1 LLDVH
6 REMSRLKIATLLL
19 LLQPDVGLPEPGFRP
34 LFNGKDLSGW
44 QQDTPGLWSVRD
56 GMIVGKTFA
65 LKHNDFLRTRD
76 TFTDFTLKLSFRL
89 VNGTGNSG
97 IQFRSRPVPGSH
109 EVAGYQAD
117 IGETY
122 WGCLYDESRR
132 NRVLA
137 NASPA
142 ALAQVNKEGWNEYVI
157 TARGNRINLDI
168 NGVRSVEYE
177 EKEPGMDLP
186 GIIALQVHSGPGL
199 EIQFKDIRIQEY

>member
-1 LLDVH
+1 
-6 REMSRLKIATLLL
+6 
-19 LLQPDVGLPEPGFRP
+19 
-34 LFNGKDLSGW
+34 
-44 QQDTPGLWSVRD
+44 
-56 GMIVGKTFA
+56 MIVGKTSA
-65 LKHNDFLRTRD
+65 LRHNDFLRTRD
-76 TFTDFTLKLSFRL
+76 TFKDFTLKLSFRL

-109 EVAGYQAD
+109 EISGYQAD
-117 IGETY
+117 IGEAY

-137 NASPA
+137 NASAA
-142 ALAQVNKEGWNEYVI
+142 ALAKVNKEEWNEYVI
-157 TARGNRINLDI
+157 TARGNRITLDL

-199 EIQFKDIRIQEY
+199 EIQFKDIRIQH

>member
-1 LLDVH
+1 MH
-6 REMSRLKIATLLL
+6 RKMSRLMRIATLLFL
-19 LLQPDVGLPEPGFRP
+19 LPSAVGLAEPGFRP

-56 GMIVGKTFA
+56 GMIVGKTSA
-65 LKHNDFLRTRD
+65 LRHNDFLRTRD
-76 TFTDFTLKLSFRL
+76 TFKNFTLKLSFRL
-89 VNGTGNSG
+89 INGIGNSG
-97 IQFRSRPVPGSH
+97 IQFRSRPVPDSH
-109 EVAGYQAD
+109 EVSGYQAD
-117 IGETY
+117 IGEKY

-142 ALAQVNKEGWNEYVI
+142 ALAKVHKEGWNEYVI
-157 TARGNRINLDI
+157 TARGNRITLDL

-177 EKEPGMDLP
+177 EKEPAMDLP

-199 EIQFKDIRIQEY
+199 EIQFKDIRIQEH